1 MIIKRNGLADQVI
14 QQVRGL
20 VADGT
25 YHIGDRLPSE
35 GELGALFGV
44 GRSTVREAMRV
55 LASRGLVD
63 VRHGEG
69 TFVASAT
76 LHESFE
82 ERLGRAALHEI
93 YEVRLFLELAL
104 SELATQRR
112 DARDI
117 AAMRACLKKRAQ
129 AIRAG
134 DVERYAEA
142 DFAFHLAVA
151 KAAKNAALFDMYES
165 FVATVRPV
173 LAAATTPEYVRDE
186 KDRLHAALCEAIA
199 AGNIAATRRLVR
211 RHLETSLKR
220 LGADLD

>member
-1 MIIKRNGLADQVI
+1 MIIKRNGLAAQMI
-14 QQVRGL
+14 EQVRGL
-20 VADGT
+20 VANGT
-25 YHIGDRLPSE
+25 YRVGDRLPSE

-55 LASRGLVD
+55 LANRGLID

-69 TFVASAT
+69 TFVASST
-76 LHESFE
+76 LAESFE
-82 ERLGRAALHEI
+82 ERIGRAALHDI
-93 YEVRLFLELAL
+93 YEVRLLLEEAL

-112 DARDI
+112 DARDV

>member
-1 MIIKRNGLADQVI
+1 MTIKRSGLADQVI
-14 QQVRGL
+14 ERIRGL

-25 YHIGDRLPSE
+25 YRVGDRLPSE

-44 GRSTVREAMRV
+44 GRSTVREAVRV

-69 TFVASAT
+69 TFVASYT
-76 LHESFE
+76 LRESFE
-82 ERLGRAALHEI
+82 ERLGRAALHDI

-134 DVERYAEA
+134 DVARYAEA

-151 KAAKNAALFDMYES
+151 KAAKNDALFDVYES
-165 FVATVRPV
+165 FVRTVQP
-173 LAAATTPEYVRDE
+173 LLTAATTPEYIRAESD
-186 KDRLHAALCEAIA
+186 DLHAALCEAIA
-199 AGNIAATRRLVR
+199 AGNETATRRLVR
-211 RHLETSLKR
+211 RHLKTSLKG
-220 LGADLD
+220 LGAELS